1 MALNHTTVTLGTTA
15 KSFLKVPTGAGKVNV
30 YISNNDASNDVFIGA
45 SNVTSSGTTQG
56 FRVPK
61 GTNVSLTVD
70 GGDIFYGISASGTP
84 TVSVLWF
91 GN

>member
-15 KSFLKVPTGAGKVNV
+15 KPIITVPTGQRKVEFN
-30 YISNNDASNDVFIGA
+30 ISNNDTSNDVFIGA
-45 SNVTSSGTTQG
+45 KTVTSTGTTQG
-56 FRVPK
+56 FKIPK
-61 GTNVSLTVD
+61 NTNVQINVD
-70 GGDIFYGISASGTP
+70 GGDTIYGVGSAGTP